1 MWTNVGILFLFVLF
15 FSALGVMN
23 QKEGFEDPT
32 ATSQE
37 QKGDILTFQNQ
48 LKQITFSTE
57 SLNEIQDSISDLTD
71 QTNTL
76 RENVP
81 DGQVQQYAP
90 D

>member
-1 MWTNVGILFLFVLF
+1 MWTNVGILLLFVLF
-15 FSALGVMN
+15 FLALGVMN
-23 QKEGFEDPT
+23 QKENFDNPT

-37 QKGDILTFQNQ
+37 QQGDILTLQNQ

-57 SLNEIQDSISDLTD
+57 SLNEIQDNITDLSD